1 MSERTDTVQK
11 TTESMA
17 ELRRLPPAMVHP
29 PDDLPFVA
37 GGWTERSWSIRGNTL
52 SLVLPA
58 RPDALLDD
66 ADVIAAH
73 EQDGYMP
80 YWAYLWP
87 ASIPMAEAILQQP
100 WPCDTSVLE
109 LGAGVGFVGLA
120 AGMAGYRTTITD
132 YDATAVE
139 LALYNARRMDLQN
152 VSGSVLDWRQPAG
165 ERFPVVIGCEI
176 LYEDRNHELLL
187 DVLQQRLA
195 PGGVAWFGDGGR
207 VRAERFIKLARA
219 AGYVLT
225 LRDESGNELTAPR
238 AGKYQLLELRQ
249 RT

>member
-1 MSERTDTVQK
+1 MSDQAPPVQQ
-11 TTESMA
+11 TTSSMA
-17 ELRRLPPAMVHP
+17 ELRHLPPAMPSP
-29 PDDLPFVA
+29 PVELPHIA
-37 GGWTERSWSIRGNTL
+37 GGWTERSWTISGKTL

-66 ADVIAAH
+66 EQVIAAH

-100 WPCDTSVLE
+100 WPVDTPMLE
-109 LGAGVGFVGLA
+109 VGAGVGFVGLA
-120 AGMAGYRTTITD
+120 AALAGYQVTITD

-139 LALYNARRMDLQN
+139 LALLNARRMGLTN
-152 VSGSVLDWRQPAG
+152 VAGTVLDWRQPTG

-187 DVLQQRLA
+187 DVLRERLA
-195 PGGVAWFGDGGR
+195 PGGAAWFGDGGR
-207 VRAERFIKLARA
+207 VRAERFIRLAQT
-219 AGYVLT
+219 AGYSVT
-225 LRDESGNELTAPR
+225 LRDETGRELSTPR
-238 AGKYQLLELRQ
+238 AGRYQLLELR
-249 RT
+249 